1 LAILLKLG
9 DSGDGVRFL
18 QRGLNKLGSILLVD
32 GRFGPGT
39 RDAVI
44 DGRTSLR
51 QPGPP
56 EADDAL
62 QQALAA
68 LPDPFP
74 PLTAAGVTFIARA
87 EVSGPR
93 EYRSKYRNPVW
104 PSAAS
109 GITIGI
115 GYDLRFTDSDRLNA
129 DWGSHLP
136 NEVIARL
143 AKVTGERGS
152 HDLLERVRDV
162 EVPLLAAVSVFL
174 RRTLP
179 RTLEQTRSIYP
190 QVDDLEPARRAALVS
205 VIYNRGTRLK
215 DSDPARRDRREM
227 RTIRKLLAA
236 ARFDEVADQIDAMSR
251 LWDPARLPGLVQRR
265 HAEAKLWRSG
275 FAALQLD

>member
-1 LAILLKLG
+1 MLLKQG
-9 DSGDGVRFL
+9 DSGEGVRSL

-32 GRFGPGT
+32 GSFGPGT

-44 DGRTSLR
+44 DGRASLR

-74 PLTAAGVTFIARA
+74 PLTPAGVTFIARA

-93 EYRSKYRNPVW
+93 EYRSKYKNPVW
-104 PSAAS
+104 PSAES

-115 GYDLRFTDSDRLNA
+115 GYDLRFADSDRLDA
-129 DWGSHLP
+129 DWSGQLP
-136 NEVIARL
+136 PDAIARL
-143 AKVTGERGS
+143 AEVLGERGS
-152 HDLLERVRDV
+152 RDLLERVRDV

-236 ARFDEVADQIDAMSR
+236 ARFDEVANQLDAMSR
-251 LWDPARLPGLVQRR
+251 LWDPARLPGLVRRR
-265 HAEAKLWRSG
+265 HDEAKLWRSG